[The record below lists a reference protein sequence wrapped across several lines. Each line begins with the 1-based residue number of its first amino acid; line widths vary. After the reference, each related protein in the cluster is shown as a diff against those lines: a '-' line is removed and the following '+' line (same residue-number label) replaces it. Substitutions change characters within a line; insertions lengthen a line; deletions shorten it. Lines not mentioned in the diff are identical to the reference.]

1 MFKKI
6 TEFIR
11 SIFHTREV
19 FKYRTLTTRA
29 LFGLEESYGFYCDFL
44 KKQIKSFKIQ
54 NIILLVLIILCLHQI
69 FTMKNVAQLKCKECP
84 TQVSCPIC
92 PDPVIC
98 PEIPEF
104 PDFESVYFGYNDYV
118 LKSEKT
124 KVDQVINYLKKNKN
138 RAVTLYGNTC
148 SAGTIDSNNELA
160 KMRIEE
166 VTMYLKAHGIEENRI
181 NSAVNNGEHKSE
193 RTNRTKEGRAHNR
206 RVEFKIT
213 EYPNKSPQPI
223 F

>member
-6 TEFIR
+6 KEFIR
-11 SIFHTREV
+11 SIFHTKGV
-19 FKYRTLTTRA
+19 FKYRTLTARV

-44 KKQIKSFKIQ
+44 KKQIKSFKVQ
-54 NIILLVLIILCLHQI
+54 NIILLVLIIFCLYQI
-69 FTMKNVAQLKCKECP
+69 FNMKIDAQAKC
-84 TQVSCPIC
+84 TVSCPIC
-92 PDPVIC
+92 PDPVTC

-213 EYPNKSPQPI
+213 EYPNKSI
-223 F
+223 